1 LPITPCPTP
10 LPSAIREEGAVEAQR
25 NLFCFHYDRCLH
37 EAVKR
42 AWDGW
47 TCRHCPLRDWRT
59 GAPEA
64 SDYAHA
70 RPKSQDGN

>member
-1 LPITPCPTP
+1 
-10 LPSAIREEGAVEAQR
+10 VEAQR

-64 SDYAHA
+64 RDYAHA